1 MMILYG
7 SSLSPFTRKALA
19 FLSEKG
25 LPFEHRPVA
34 PRSTSPEFRAC
45 SPFGKIPALEDGD
58 FRLADSSAICHYLE
72 RKYPTPA
79 LFPSSVEDFA
89 RMMWFEEFNDTL
101 LIPAAGKVFFQLV
114 VRPNLLKE
122 PTDMAAVEQAL
133 TNDIPP
139 VFDYLERQISGPFLV
154 GDTITLADIAV
165 HCIFVNLKICGHP
178 LDAARWPKLGKYLAG
193 LMARPTLGQIRDQKA
208 AA

>member
-1 MMILYG
+1 MILYG

-19 FLSEKG
+19 FLAEKG
-25 LPFEHRPVA
+25 LPFEHRPVP

-45 SPFGKIPALEDGD
+45 SPFGKIPALQDGD

-72 RKYPTPA
+72 RKYPKPA
-79 LFPSSVEDFA
+79 LFPSNIEDFA

-165 HCIFVNLKICGHP
+165 HCIFVNLKITGHQV
-178 LDAARWPKLGKYLAG
+178 DAARWPKLAGYLAG
-193 LMARPTLGQIRDQKA
+193 LMARPTLAQIRDPKA

>member
-1 MMILYG
+1 MILYG

-19 FLSEKG
+19 FVAEKG

-34 PRSTSPEFRAC
+34 PRDMSPDFRAC
-45 SPFGKIPALEDGD
+45 SPFGKIPAIDDGG

-72 RKYPTPA
+72 RKYPAPA
-79 LFPSSVEDFA
+79 LFPSGVEDFA

-133 TNDIPP
+133 AKDIPP
-139 VFDYLERQISGPFLV
+139 VFDYLEAQISGPFLV
-154 GDTITLADIAV
+154 GDKISLADIAV
-165 HCIFVNLKICGHP
+165 HCIFVNLKITGHTV
-178 LDAARWPKLGKYLAG
+178 DAGRWPKLARYIAG
-193 LMARPTLGQIRDQKA
+193 LMARPAL
-208 AA
+208 